1 MKHCIIQPPNVYH
14 VLCPGR
20 FQIYWAAI
28 DIEVTFE
35 GKLKRNI
42 DASLYFQK
50 LGIKSIDL
58 DMLWPE
64 AWKVKVE
71 IKDLTPNNFNLYA
84 EYYQHGFNAYEI
96 KSLEKYIGV
105 TDAIKELTNY
115 IGNMATDIK
124 NTDKTGEIAKNIE
137 SELTTLK
144 DTMKN
149 SFGSF
154 MFDKNGEL
162 LKNSKT
168 DNEKL
173 AENLAE
179 NLANTEREWLEVS
192 GKTDDPTHDQKHE
205 AYKNA
210 LREKIKFDR
219 STQGLSVSDA
229 ELDEAVKEKM
239 GAETTSQRTIR
250 EKRKQDK
257 NLNESLRRA
266 RIF

>member
-1 MKHCIIQPPNVYH
+1 MY
-14 VLCPGR
+14 G
-20 FQIYWAAI
+20 FQ
-28 DIEVTFE
+28 
-35 GKLKRNI
+35 
-42 DASLYFQK
+42 
-50 LGIKSIDL
+50 
-58 DMLWPE
+58 
-64 AWKVKVE
+64 
-71 IKDLTPNNFNLYA
+71 
-84 EYYQHGFNAYEI
+84 I
-96 KSLEKYIGV
+96 KSLENYVGI

-115 IGNMATDIK
+115 IGNIATDIK

-154 MFDKNGEL
+154 MFDENGEL

-173 AENLAE
+173 AKK
-179 NLANTEREWLEVS
+179 LANTEREWLEVS
-192 GKTDDPTHDQKHE
+192 EKTDDPTHNQKHE

-210 LREKIKFDR
+210 IREKIKFDR
-219 STQGLSVSDA
+219 STQGLLVSDA

-250 EKRKQDK
+250 EKREQDK
-257 NLNESLRRA
+257 NLNESFRRA
-266 RIF
+266 RIL